1 MPGVGGRA
9 CTTTF
14 ECVPSS
20 EAIRPPT
27 LTQGGFVLRPWRF
40 DVADLAFVRQAAAD
54 ADIARYSTVGAAH
67 SSAAAE
73 AWLRGR
79 VAPDRC
85 DWVMEVDTEPVG
97 RVSIATIDTQTGS
110 AELGYWVLAR
120 HRRRGYARAGM
131 AVATRYAVD
140 RLWMGSLRIEHERA
154 NDASCS
160 LATDVG
166 FGSCAPASTPT
177 RVAGTLRH
185 LWVHTRTFDSR

>member
-1 MPGVGGRA
+1 
-9 CTTTF
+9 
-14 ECVPSS
+14 VPSS
-20 EAIRPPT
+20 EAIRPPV
-27 LTQGGFVLRPWRF
+27 LVDLGLVLRPWRF

-54 ADIARYSTVGAAH
+54 VAIARYSTVGAAD

-73 AWLRGR
+73 VWLKGR

-85 DWVMEVDTEPVG
+85 DWVMEVDSEPVG
-97 RVSIATIDTQTGS
+97 RISVATIDTRTRS
-110 AELGYWVLAR
+110 AEFGYWVLAE
-120 HRRRGYARAGM
+120 HRRRGYARAGVT
-131 AVATRYAVD
+131 AATRYAVEQLGM
-140 RLWMGSLRIEHERA
+140 RSLRIEHERA

-185 LWVHTRTFDSR
+185 LWVHTRTFDGR